1 MKYTLSILMALLLMS
16 FTPKEKNYKIIGQ
29 TTNVKEGEMVYL
41 KVLDSNTHQF
51 ISLDSTPIH
60 KEKFEFKGKSERPL
74 YSMIML
80 SEDIN
85 DIIILEEGT
94 INVKLNTNKLDS
106 NSVLGTKNNDELSNF
121 YIKVKKY
128 QKEAK
133 EYQDKNQ
140 DALTSAIK
148 DNDTITLR
156 RLSNEFKGYVEN
168 INNAIT
174 YQVNTNP
181 KSMTSAIVIYQR
193 LQNNNIEIQEAT
205 AFYNNLNEDIK
216 ATNLGE
222 AIKHILEKQ
231 QSSKMVIGS
240 KMPNLEGWN
249 QDNEKITL
257 YDTSAKA
264 TIVHFW
270 APWCSSC
277 HETLPK
283 VKELNNNFKNKG
295 LKIFS
300 VGLTEDKIDWKNT
313 ISKENLSWSHIL
325 DTQDYASKFGIRS
338 IPTIYVLD
346 QNGVIIETNHLE
358 KNLNSIIEDL
368 ITK

>member
-1 MKYTLSILMALLLMS
+1 MS
-16 FTPKEKNYKIIGQ
+16 FSQKEKNYKIKGEAK
-29 TTNVKEGEMVYL
+29 NAKEGEMVYL

-51 ISLDSTPIH
+51 ISIDSTPVY
-60 KEKFEFKGKSERPL
+60 KENFEFKGNSEIPK
-74 YSMIML
+74 YSMLML

-174 YQVNTNP
+174 FQVNANP

-193 LQNNNIEIQEAT
+193 LQNNNIDTQEAT
-205 AFYNNLNEDIK
+205 AFYNNLSEDIK
-216 ATNLGE
+216 TTNLGK
-222 AIKHILEKQ
+222 AIRDILEKQ
-231 QSSKMVIGS
+231 QSSKMVIGNT
-240 KMPNLEGWN
+240 MPNLEGIN
-249 QDNEKITL
+249 QNNTKISL
-257 YDTSAKA
+257 YDIPAKV

-283 VKELNNNFKNKG
+283 VKELNSKFKSRG

-300 VGLTEDKIDWKNT
+300 VGLTEDKVDWKNT

-325 DTQDYASKFGIRS
+325 DNQDYASQFGIRS
-338 IPTIYVLD
+338 IPTIYVL
-346 QNGVIIETNHLE
+346 NEKGVVIETNHLE
-358 KNLNSIIEDL
+358 NNLNDL
-368 ITK
+368 IEQLLNQ